1 MNFKYII
8 AGLLVFVASTNAYA
22 DEKKNEISAFLY
34 ANKTTTPSGQD
45 PIVTMYGS
53 YGRYFGRFALTVS
66 GIVTKAGG
74 SNMVF
79 GGVGGKYYFKAGQK
93 GDFVPFL
100 TAEIQL
106 NVGSSGSTDLYGYN
120 IAGGGGVSVFI
131 TETASL
137 DGRLVYQTGS
147 TTATTYGGLGGY
159 TDTTYSTASALFTLG
174 LTQRF

>member
-1 MNFKYII
+1 MNSKYII
-8 AGLLVFVASTNAYA
+8 AGLLVFVASSNAYA
-22 DEKKNEISAFLY
+22 GEKKNEISAFLY
-34 ANKTTTPSGQD
+34 ANKTITPSGQD
-45 PIVTMYGS
+45 PIAILYGS

-100 TAEIQL
+100 AAEIQL
-106 NVGSSGSTDLYGYN
+106 NVGSGDSMDLYGYN

-147 TTATTYGGLGGY
+147 TTSTTYTRFGPRDS
-159 TDTTYSTASALFTLG
+159 TFSTASTLLTLG